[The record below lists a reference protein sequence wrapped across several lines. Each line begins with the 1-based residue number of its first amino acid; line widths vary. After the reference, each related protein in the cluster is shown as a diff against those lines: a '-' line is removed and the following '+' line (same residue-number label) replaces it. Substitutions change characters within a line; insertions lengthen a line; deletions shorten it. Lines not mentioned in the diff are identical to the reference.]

1 MSSIFNWHPRCTPN
15 TKDHCATFQKETK
28 DNITVPII
36 ATPSPTAVPP
46 LAKTPPA
53 SASRGDSVH
62 APSPQ
67 WKPTKRVKKQE
78 KKERR
83 KRKRELKK
91 EWAMYSAPAPETCAS
106 RSASAKTWAVSGGMS
121 EDVVKKRKDVCAD
134 EGHGLRN
141 CGTQPPSPEHFKEV
155 VVEREQAERIG
166 RAEGSPERAT
176 RAYTTPQFNK
186 VANVAA
192 IKHAGS
198 SLLPACTN
206 RRASALFKKRN
217 LAFFA
222 MWIDPTYGIP
232 KRRATRK
239 PSPRKVGLDEP
250 KIMEVF

>member
-1 MSSIFNWHPRCTPN
+1 M
-15 TKDHCATFQKETK
+15 
-28 DNITVPII
+28 
-36 ATPSPTAVPP
+36 
-46 LAKTPPA
+46 PPA
-53 SASRGDSVH
+53 SASRGD
-62 APSPQ
+62 SPQ

-222 MWIDPTYGIP
+222 MWIDPTYEIP
-232 KRRATRK
+232 KRRASKWEESIESGSSGGWTGGNAGVMHENGSRVFA
-239 PSPRKVGLDEP
+239 SRRIADQREGRTGLAQDHGGLLVQLWSWAEE
-250 KIMEVF
+250 K